1 MAKRF
6 VVFFLFFLLIQLK
19 AHANFNYDANCVEAY
34 NAIISLKINE
44 AKVLI
49 QKEKQQNPQNGI
61 IILLENYVD
70 YFSLLASENKAD
82 YEKLKDNKS
91 TRISALE
98 SNDKNSPFYLFSQ
111 AEVYLQWGMLKGKF
125 GDFFSSGL
133 DIKKAGSL
141 LKENAQ
147 KYPDFVLN
155 QKSIA
160 LVNVIFGSIPAS
172 LKSVTF
178 ILGMSGNVPAGIKRL
193 EDLRVELQKSKYS
206 FYDDEVV
213 FLLCNIDID
222 FLQHRNN
229 YVKLESYISGMNTN
243 SLLKSY
249 LQGYIA
255 AKTSHN
261 DEAVTFFE
269 GSPNSNQYIYLP
281 AIDYYLGS
289 AKLNRMD
296 ADAPVALSRYVREY
310 KGNNYVKDT
319 YLKLGYFYLLQNDLK
334 KYEYYLTL
342 VRTKGNAF
350 NEKDQQ
356 ALREANDSRP
366 DTDLL
371 RSRFYYDGG
380 YYDKALNEL
389 KNKDVNSFKLFRDK
403 IEYFYRLGRIYE
415 STDKLNDAMVNYQKA
430 ITFGK
435 STKYYF
441 AANAA
446 VRMGKFFEE
455 KRDFDKAA
463 SYYNMAL
470 DMKDHEYKKSI
481 DNEATQGLKR
491 INK

>member
-1 MAKRF
+1 MIKKYLI
-6 VVFFLFFLLIQLK
+6 LFFILLLSQLK
-19 AHANFNYDANCVEAY
+19 AHANFNYDANCIAAY
-34 NAIISLKINE
+34 NAILSLKINE

-70 YFSLLASENKAD
+70 YFGLLASENKD
-82 YEKLKDNKS
+82 EYERLKDNKS

-98 SNDKNSPFYLFSQ
+98 DNDKNSPYYLFSQ

-125 GDFFSSGL
+125 GDFFASGL
-133 DIKKAGSL
+133 DIKKAGNL

-147 KYPDFVLN
+147 KYPDFILN
-155 QKSIA
+155 QKSLA

-193 EDLRVELQKSKYS
+193 EDLRIELQKSKYS

-213 FLLCNIDID
+213 FFLCNIDID
-222 FLQHRNN
+222 FLQNRNN
-229 YVKLESYISGMNTN
+229 YVKLESYISGMDNN
-243 SLLKSY
+243 SLLKVY
-249 LQGYIA
+249 LQGYVA
-255 AKTSHN
+255 AKTAHN
-261 DEAVTFFE
+261 DEAIQFFE
-269 GSPNSNQYIYLP
+269 GGPKSNQYIDLP

-296 ADAPVALSRYVREY
+296 ADATVSLSRYVREY

-319 YLKLGYFYLLQNDLK
+319 YLKLGYFYLLQNDLN
-334 KYEYYLTL
+334 KYEYYLKL

-403 IEYFYRLGRIYE
+403 IEFFYRLGRIYE
-415 STDKLNDAMVNYQKA
+415 STDKLNEAMVNYQKT

-455 KRDFDKAA
+455 KKDFNKAA
-463 SYYNMAL
+463 YYYNAAL